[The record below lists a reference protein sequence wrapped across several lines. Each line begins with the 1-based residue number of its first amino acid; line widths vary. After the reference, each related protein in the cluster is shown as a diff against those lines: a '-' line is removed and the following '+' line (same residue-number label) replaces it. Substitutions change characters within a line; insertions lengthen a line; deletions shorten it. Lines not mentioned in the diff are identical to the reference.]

1 MNKIYFLVILFVGI
15 NFTSF
20 AQKIVDSRLDIMNAA
35 EYTEFLTKFYTKE
48 LNLDPQQQQQ
58 TYTAI
63 LGKRTRFDSLTI
75 NGANVDADKLWAL
88 YTSLDEKFRVILN
101 NTQFEEYDELQSKS
115 YWWITSK
122 KR

>member
-20 AQKIVDSRLDIMNAA
+20 AQKIVDSRLDTMNAA
-35 EYTEFLTKFYTKE
+35 ECTEFMTKFYTKE
-48 LNLDPQQQQQ
+48 LSLDPQQQQQ

>member
-20 AQKIVDSRLDIMNAA
+20 AQKIVDSRLDTMNAA
-35 EYTEFLTKFYTKE
+35 EYTEFMTKFYTKE
-48 LNLDPQQQQQ
+48 LNLDPEQQQQ

-63 LGKRTRFDSLTI
+63 LGKRKTFDSLTL
-75 NGANVDADKLWAL
+75 NGANADADKLWAL

>member
-20 AQKIVDSRLDIMNAA
+20 AQKIVDSRLDTMNAA
-35 EYTEFLTKFYTKE
+35 ECTEFMTKFYTKE

>member
-35 EYTEFLTKFYTKE
+35 EYTEFMTKFYTKE

>member
-20 AQKIVDSRLDIMNAA
+20 AQKIVDSRLDTMNAA